1 MEGLMEGLNVNWFAI
16 TIIGIWFSAA
26 LGTLFSRDSQCMG
39 AAMVITFLMGVGYFT
54 LKLVHGA

>member
-1 MEGLMEGLNVNWFAI
+1 MEGFNVNWFAI